1 MKAKTKLTRLE
12 KSWILYDVGNSAFIL
27 LASTLLQI
35 FFSNSIGEEANNFAW
50 WALAGSLSTALV
62 AVIGPI
68 CGTLADLPGFKK
80 PMFAISVI
88 LGAASCVGMGLTDS
102 WKVFWAMY
110 IVAKVG
116 VSSSFVFY
124 DAMLV
129 EVTDPDRADDVSAKG
144 YAMGYIGSTIPFVLC
159 LVLYIFQ
166 GSLGLTTQM
175 LTLLCCGATSLWW
188 VACTVPLLLHYKQLR
203 SLETKTRNP
212 LKNTFAEL
220 GNTLRHAKKHPNI
233 LLYLI
238 AFFFFINGV
247 ETIITLATSYGTSLG
262 LNDVMLLLA
271 LLLTQIIAFPATI
284 VFGKLSQSV
293 ATGKLL
299 KICIASYTA
308 IALFAMFL
316 VAQWQFWLLAG
327 LVGCFQGAI
336 QALSRSYMSKIIPA
350 ERSGSYFGLMDIC
363 GKGAAFL
370 GSTIVALIS
379 TLLED
384 ATIPPIF
391 GLQLQ
396 PNNFAVGALVILFI
410 VGFAVFCKAD
420 KLNTE
425 T

>member
-1 MKAKTKLTRLE
+1 MKEKTKLTRLE

-35 FFSNSIGEEANNFAW
+35 FFAQSVGDNDNYLAW
-50 WALAGSLSTALV
+50 WALATSISTAIV
-62 AVIGPI
+62 AVTAPI
-68 CGTLADLPGFKK
+68 FGTLADRPGFKK
-80 PMFAISVI
+80 PMFTASVL
-88 LGAASCVGMGLTDS
+88 LGALSCVGMGLTTD
-102 WKVFWAMY
+102 WRVFWCMY
-110 IVAKVG
+110 VLAKVG

-124 DAMLV
+124 DAMLA
-129 EVTDPDRADDVSAKG
+129 EVTDEERADDVSAKG

-159 LVLYIFQ
+159 LVFYIFQ
-166 GSLGLTTQM
+166 DSFGLSARG
-175 LTLLCCGATSLWW
+175 LTLLCCGLTSLWW
-188 VACTVPLLLHYKQLR
+188 IVCTVPLLLRYKQTR
-203 SLETKTRNP
+203 SLETKYSP
-212 LKNTFAEL
+212 LKSAFAEL
-220 GNTLRHAKKHPNI
+220 GNTLRHAKQNPNI

-247 ETIITLATSYGTSLG
+247 YTIIDLATSYGSSLG
-262 LNDVMLLLA
+262 LDQVMLLLA

-284 VFGKLSQSV
+284 IFGKLSKTV

-299 KICIASYTA
+299 KVCILCYSA
-308 IALFAMFL
+308 IAIFAMFL
-316 VAQWQFWLLAG
+316 VAQWQFWLLAV

-370 GSTIVALIS
+370 GSSIVALIS
-379 TLLED
+379 TVLED

-391 GLQLQ
+391 GVQLQ
-396 PNNFAVGALVILFI
+396 PNNIAVGALVILFI

-420 KLNTE
+420 KMNAGK
-425 T
+425 